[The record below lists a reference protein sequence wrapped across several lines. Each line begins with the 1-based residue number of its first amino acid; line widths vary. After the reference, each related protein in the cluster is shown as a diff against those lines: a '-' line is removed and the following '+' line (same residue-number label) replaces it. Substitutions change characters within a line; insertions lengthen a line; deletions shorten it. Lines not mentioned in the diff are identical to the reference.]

1 MKKIF
6 VVISVLYTLTANS
19 QNYLISFEGTGA
31 SSTVN
36 SIKVENLMSGRTLT
50 LNGDDILHLT
60 GTTGIYSTENDQSSG
75 IKIYPNPMTENSVM
89 EVYPPVAG
97 DAVITVYDMTGR
109 QLFRKQSYLDK
120 SRMEFTL
127 SGFKNGLYLINVKG
141 NSYQITGQLF
151 CTVGSAVEIKI
162 EKISNNLQS
171 VYSEKS
177 EMDFKGTGA
186 TVDMQYSTGDRLKFI
201 GISGIYSTVIMDI
214 PTSSKTLTF
223 TFIACTDGD
232 ANNYSIIK
240 IGTQMWMAEN
250 LKTTK
255 YNTGLIIP
263 LESDNSIWANLAA
276 HAYCWYNNEVMNKNI
291 YGALYN
297 WYTIGNSN
305 LCPAGW
311 HVPLDQEW
319 TTLQDYIGYG
329 LYAGGKLKETG
340 TVHWI
345 TPNRGATNETGFTA
359 LPGGLRNINGLFG
372 EIGLSGVWW
381 SSTETSSTAWA
392 RSLQFN
398 EGDIYK
404 GASPKKYGHSV
415 RCLKDN

>member
-6 VVISVLYTLTANS
+6 VVTGVLYTLTANS

-36 SIKVENLMSGRTLT
+36 SVKVENLRSGLT
-50 LNGDDILHLT
+50 LNLNGNDILNLT
-60 GTTGIYSTENDQSSG
+60 GTTGICSTENDQSSD

-127 SGFKNGLYLINVKG
+127 SGFKNGLYLINIKG
-141 NSYQITGQLF
+141 NSYQITGQLL
-151 CTVGSAVEIKI
+151 CTVGSAVAVNI

-177 EMDFKGTGA
+177 EMDYKGTGA

-214 PTSSKTLTF
+214 PAASKTLTF

-240 IGTQMWMAEN
+240 TGTQMWMAEN

-263 LESDNSIWANLAA
+263 LESDNSVWANLTA

-305 LCPAGW
+305 L
-311 HVPLDQEW
+311 
-319 TTLQDYIGYG
+319 
-329 LYAGGKLKETG
+329 
-340 TVHWI
+340 
-345 TPNRGATNETGFTA
+345 
-359 LPGGLRNINGLFG
+359 
-372 EIGLSGVWW
+372 
-381 SSTETSSTAWA
+381 
-392 RSLQFN
+392 
-398 EGDIYK
+398 
-404 GASPKKYGHSV
+404 
-415 RCLKDN
+415 